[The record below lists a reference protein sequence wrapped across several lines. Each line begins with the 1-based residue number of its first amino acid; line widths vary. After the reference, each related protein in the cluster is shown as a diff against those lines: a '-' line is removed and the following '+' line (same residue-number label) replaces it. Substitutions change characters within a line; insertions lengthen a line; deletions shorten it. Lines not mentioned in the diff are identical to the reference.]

1 MTELEQLREELTAAH
16 LVIEQMREA
25 LREGLRNP
33 AGDYTEDI
41 MGEALALQPS
51 TEALAAFLRKRDA
64 ALLRELAG
72 NCLPNVRRYDSTV
85 SVQKTLH
92 NIAVADCV
100 KHVFYLAAK
109 RESGEWEPDLKY

>member
-1 MTELEQLREELTAAH
+1 MTELEQLRKELTAAN
-16 LVIEQMREA
+16 LVIEHLLKIFDQSKSYVPIKYFERHK
-25 LREGLRNP
+25 RNI
-33 AGDYTEDI
+33 AVQRSA
-41 MGEALALQPS
+41 EALA
-51 TEALAAFLRKRDA
+51 ERDRKRDA

-109 RESGEWEPDLKY
+109 RESGEWEPELDTK